1 MYKDTVSGKPGVSA
15 PLASF
20 VAASVLPLRAH
31 DMAARRIAANM
42 DKHLAL
48 RTAMHHIEL
57 QRFEQCPPRPGLGGG
72 ACPVAE
78 ATHAYAQVDQAAR
91 RGLFEVYRQAPS
103 LATLAPAP
111 AVRAALAYRHSSR
124 QMKSY

>member
-1 MYKDTVSGKPGVSA
+1 
-15 PLASF
+15 
-20 VAASVLPLRAH
+20 
-31 DMAARRIAANM
+31 MAARNIAANM

-48 RTAMHHIEL
+48 RTATHRIEL
-57 QRFEQCPPRPGLGGG
+57 QRFEQCWPGRMKPPNLPRALHVYSGG

-78 ATHAYAQVDQAAR
+78 TTHAYAQVDQAAG

-111 AVRAALAYRHSSR
+111 AARGALAYRRSSR